1 MCSGFLLLTK
11 GKSVGT
17 RVSKKKKEKKALQRN
32 KVNPKRV
39 LLMSGNFSPHKDK
52 IDTNNGASPAPIMA
66 RAIVACMHK
75 CIVGEK
81 VRIKDSLTTADGS
94 ECAS

>member
-1 MCSGFLLLTK
+1 MF
-11 GKSVGT
+11 
-17 RVSKKKKEKKALQRN
+17 KKKKEKKVLQRN

-66 RAIVACMHK
+66 RAIVACMHE

-81 VRIKDSLTTADGS
+81 VRIKDSLATADGS